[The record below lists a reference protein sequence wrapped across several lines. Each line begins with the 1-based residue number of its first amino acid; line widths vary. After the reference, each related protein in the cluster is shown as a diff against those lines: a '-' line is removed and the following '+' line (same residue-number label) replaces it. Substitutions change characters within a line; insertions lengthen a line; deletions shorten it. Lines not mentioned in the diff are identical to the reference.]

1 MKIYTC
7 SAISEYILWGIILF
21 TLIYAP
27 PLLPYTHLM
36 LGIFLLGVI
45 LIRFNSRYI
54 YVFILPIPMSALYDD
69 IVDLPHYYHL
79 FNRFAVLLFME
90 FTCGT
95 YLLTN
100 FKEIYHFFL

>member
-36 LGIFLLGVI
+36 LGIIG
-45 LIRFNSRYI
+45 
-54 YVFILPIPMSALYDD
+54 
-69 IVDLPHYYHL
+69 
-79 FNRFAVLLFME
+79 E
-90 FTCGT
+90 
-95 YLLTN
+95 
-100 FKEIYHFFL
+100 